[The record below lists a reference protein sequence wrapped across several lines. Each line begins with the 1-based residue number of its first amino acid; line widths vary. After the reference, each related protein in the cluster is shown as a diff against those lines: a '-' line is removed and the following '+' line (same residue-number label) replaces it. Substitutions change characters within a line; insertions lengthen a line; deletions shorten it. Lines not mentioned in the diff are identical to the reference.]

1 MNVANILNKD
11 NTQNNKNVSSPQNGS
26 KIAGERNREDNPL
39 KTSIQ
44 AQEEMLEENLDNT
57 NIQPAGKKKSP
68 AKNKEFIKRK
78 GVVTA
83 ISGETNKYNY
93 HADSFD

>member
-1 MNVANILNKD
+1 
-11 NTQNNKNVSSPQNGS
+11 
-26 KIAGERNREDNPL
+26 
-39 KTSIQ
+39 
-44 AQEEMLEENLDNT
+44 MLEENLDNA